1 MIREVRSKRRRRGAW
16 LAMTALA
23 AVIAGCAGKQ
33 GPPPPVVETGPPPSS
48 WSALDDPDVMDRV
61 IAVVNNDAITLSE
74 LQENVLFHRSEN
86 RAERMD
92 EAELSKRLLDRLIEG
107 RLQLQ
112 EADRE
117 RVVVEDTEVSEEL
130 QERMKK
136 FNARTLEE
144 FEGMVR
150 RQGLSLDVV
159 RKKLRDQ
166 LMISK
171 VIRRKVSFR
180 VSVTEGEIDRYLDE
194 NRAKLE
200 TGLTYHARH
209 ILIPPEGEPPLA
221 AWDAARAKAD
231 GVHARLLGGADFA
244 EVAREVSKDGTAPDG
259 GDLGPLK
266 QGELAED
273 IEGQILRLSPGGLS
287 APFRTE
293 LGYHIVK
300 LEDRETLSGE
310 LLARARQQIRDIL
323 FREKYEARLEAWL
336 AEIKR
341 RAIIE
346 VRI

>member
-1 MIREVRSKRRRRGAW
+1 MSGGVRGGLVA
-16 LAMTALA
+16 TAL
-23 AVIAGCAGKQ
+23 VSVMAGCAGKQ
-33 GPPPPVVETGPPPSS
+33 PPPPAAVETGPPPSQ
-48 WSALDDPDVMDRV
+48 WSQVDEPDVLDRV

-74 LQENVLFHRSEN
+74 LQENVIYYRTEN
-86 RAERMD
+86 RQDSVTEED
-92 EAELSKRLLDRLIEG
+92 LSKRLLGKLIEG

-117 RVVVEDTEVSEEL
+117 KIVVDDAEVTEEL
-130 QERMKK
+130 MDRMKK
-136 FNARTLEE
+136 FNAKTLEE
-144 FEGMVR
+144 FEAMVR
-150 RQGLSLDVV
+150 KQGLSVDVV

-166 LMISK
+166 LMVSK

-180 VSVTEGEIDRYLDE
+180 VSVTEGEIDRYLEE
-194 NRAKLE
+194 NRQKLE

-209 ILIPPEGEPPLA
+209 ILIPPDGEPTPA
-221 AWDAARAKAD
+221 AWEAARARAD
-231 GVHARLLGGADFA
+231 AVHARLLGGADFA
-244 EVAREVSKDGTAPDG
+244 EVAREVSKDGTAQDG

-273 IEGQILRLSPGGLS
+273 IERQILTLAPGQLS

-293 LGYHIVK
+293 LGYHLVM
-300 LEDRETLSGE
+300 LDTRETLGGE

>member
-1 MIREVRSKRRRRGAW
+1 MTRSPRTW
-16 LAMTALA
+16 VVLV
-23 AVIAGCAGKQ
+23 AVLGMLTGCGGKK
-33 GPPPPVVETGPPPSS
+33 PPPPLAAEQGLPPSA
-48 WSALDDPDVMDRV
+48 WTPVEDPDVLDRV

-74 LQENVLFHRSEN
+74 LQENVIYYRVEN
-86 RAERMD
+86 RAD
-92 EAELSKRLLDRLIEG
+92 SVAEEELAKRLLGKLIEG

-117 RVVVEDTEVSEEL
+117 RVVVEDAEVTEEVL
-130 QERMKK
+130 DRMKK
-136 FNARTLEE
+136 FNAKTLEE
-144 FEGMVR
+144 FDGMVR
-150 RQGLSLDVV
+150 RQGLSLEIV

-180 VSVTEGEIDRYLDE
+180 VSVTEGEIDRYLED
-194 NRAKLE
+194 NRTKLE
-200 TGLTYHARH
+200 TGLAYHARH
-209 ILIPPEGEPPLA
+209 ILIPPEGTPSPET
-221 AWDAARAKAD
+221 WEAARASAAA
-231 GVHARLLGGADFA
+231 VHARLVGGADFG
-244 EVAREVSKDGTAPDG
+244 EVAKEVSKDGTAADG

-273 IEGQILRLSPGGLS
+273 IESQIVALTPGQLS

-300 LEDRETLSGE
+300 LETRETLSGE
-310 LLARARQQIRDIL
+310 LLSRARQQIRDIL
-323 FREKYEARLEAWL
+323 FRTKYETRLASWL

-346 VRI
+346 IRI